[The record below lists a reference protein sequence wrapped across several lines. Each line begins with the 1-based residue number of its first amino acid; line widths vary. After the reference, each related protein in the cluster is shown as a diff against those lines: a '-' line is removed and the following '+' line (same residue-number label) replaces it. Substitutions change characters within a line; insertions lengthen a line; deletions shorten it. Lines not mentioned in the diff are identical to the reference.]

1 MHWTTNDIPRLDGK
15 TILITGANSG
25 LGLETAR
32 ALARH
37 GPRLIL
43 ACRSREKAQQAS
55 TEILSH
61 QPDAQLEPLALDLS
75 DLASVRHAARE
86 VAARHDRL
94 DVLINNAGVMATPYM
109 RTKDGYELQ
118 FGTNHLGH
126 FALTG
131 LLFALLR
138 ATPRSRVVSVS
149 SEAHKLGQMRFDDP
163 HWEKGYS
170 RWPAYGTS
178 KLANLL
184 FTNEL
189 ARRTKR
195 AGIDVTAAAAHPGYA
210 NTNLQLR
217 PLQMTDARWAEAAV
231 KVLNP
236 LFGQSAAMGAL
247 PQLYAATAPDVEGG
261 DYVGPG
267 GMFGTRGYPRKVR
280 ARSTA
285 YDTAAMEKLWDMSES
300 MTRAHFGL

>member
-1 MHWTTNDIPRLDGK
+1 MNWTTDDIPRLDGK
-15 TILITGANSG
+15 TVLITGANSG
-25 LGLETAR
+25 LGFESAR
-32 ALARH
+32 ALARR
-37 GPRLIL
+37 GARLIL
-43 ACRSREKAQQAS
+43 ACRTREKAQQAS
-55 TEILSH
+55 TEILSD

-86 VAARHDRL
+86 VTARHDRL
-94 DVLINNAGVMATPYM
+94 DVLLNNAGVMAVPYA
-109 RTKDGYELQ
+109 RTKDGFELQ

-138 ATPRSRVVSVS
+138 ATPGARVVNVT
-149 SEAHKLGQMRFDDP
+149 SEAHKMGQMRFDDP
-163 HWEKGYS
+163 HWERGYG
-170 RWPAYGTS
+170 RWHAYGTS

-189 ARRTKR
+189 ARRAKR
-195 AGIDVTAAAAHPGYA
+195 ASIDVTAAAAHPGYA

-217 PLQMTDARWAEAAV
+217 PVQMSDARWAESLV
-231 KVLNP
+231 KLLNP
-236 LFGQSAAMGAL
+236 LFAQSAAMGAL
-247 PQLYAATAPDVEGG
+247 PQLYAATAPGVEGG
-261 DYVGPG
+261 DYIGPSRL
-267 GMFGTRGYPRKVR
+267 FGTRGYPRKVR

-285 YDTAAMEKLWDMSES
+285 YDTAAMERLWDMSEA